1 MKLTAEQIQENFN
14 KLIKLIENN
23 FYKERREGLLKMY
36 ETLKDKIITAPASGI
51 EHFHNCFPGGYV
63 DHVLRVKDCAINIY
77 DLWENMGANISNYTK
92 EELLFV
98 ALNHDLGKIGD
109 LDHDHYIPNPS
120 EWHRKNQGKIY
131 STNPDIIHMSV
142 PHRGLWLLQEHGI
155 KVSKN
160 EMIAILVHDGTYDDA
175 NSTYLKSYLPERSLR
190 TNLPII
196 IHHADHMASRIEY
209 ENWEKVGTKQIK
221 PNFTNTSKTNRLRNL
236 TNKNTVT
243 NSSSTL
249 FDDLF
254 KE

>member
-1 MKLTAEQIQENFN
+1 MNLTAEQIQENWN
-14 KLIKLIENN
+14 KLIDIINN
-23 FYKERREGLLKMY
+23 NVNGERREKLLVMY
-36 ETLKDKIITAPASGI
+36 ESLKDRILTAPASGI
-51 EHFHNCFPGGYV
+51 EHFHNCFPGGYL
-63 DHVLRVKDCAINIY
+63 DHVLRVIEFSEKLFKLWSESGAIIDY
-77 DLWENMGANISNYTK
+77 SE
-92 EELLFV
+92 EELIFV

-109 LDHDHYIPNPS
+109 LDNDHYIPNPS

-131 STNPDIIHMSV
+131 STNPDIVHMSV

-160 EMIAILVHDGTYDDA
+160 EMIAILVHDGTFDDA

-196 IHHADHMASRIEY
+196 IHHADHMASRIEC
-209 ENWEKVGTKQIK
+209 ELWKKEDDGNIK
-221 PNFTNTSKTNRLRNL
+221 PQFTNTSKTNRLRNL
-236 TNKNTVT
+236 ANKNTT
-243 NSSSTL
+243 TSSASKL